1 MQLIKECNS
10 WENKRVTL
18 FRTGEGCKF
27 KRKGRK
33 GVSKDGTGTK
43 ALRHQGTKAPR
54 HEEFLGDHSYLHS
67 SIH

>member
-27 KRKGRK
+27 KRGKGERK
-33 GVSKDGTGTK
+33 GVPK
-43 ALRHQGTKAPR
+43 ALVTIVTGQVSRQQGTKA
-54 HEEFLGDHSYLHS
+54 
-67 SIH
+67 